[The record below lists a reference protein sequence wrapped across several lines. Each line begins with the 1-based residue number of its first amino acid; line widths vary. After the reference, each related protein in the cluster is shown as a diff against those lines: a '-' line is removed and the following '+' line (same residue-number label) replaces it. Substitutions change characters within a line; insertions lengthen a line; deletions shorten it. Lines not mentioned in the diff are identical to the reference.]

1 MLWKG
6 LFTTIN
12 MSFIGLFLSGA
23 VLFLNS
29 LMLLGKAE
37 AKSVGIF
44 NIFIGT
50 VQMVIPFYLIVV
62 SDQTNWDIYNNAPI
76 FLFGLTYLYV
86 GITLIKGLEGNG
98 LGWFCLWVAIV
109 AVFYTVTSIIYFN
122 DVVSALTWGM
132 WAFLWFLFFLS
143 NALNKKIEQYI
154 GIVAFVQSWVTLTV
168 PALLYFIGIWNTPIV
183 YQIWICVLILAI
195 FYFVISLFGLK
206 LLIKKENSGQQI
218 QII

>member
-1 MLWKG
+1 MG
-6 LFTTIN
+6 FV
-12 MSFIGLFLSGA
+12 GLFLSGA
-23 VLFLNS
+23 ALFLNS

-50 VQMVIPFYLIVV
+50 MQMIVPFYLIVH
-62 SDQTNWDIYNNAPI
+62 STQGHWELYNNAAI

-86 GITLIKGLEGNG
+86 GVTLLKDLDGNG

-109 AVFYTVTSIIYFN
+109 AVVYTFTAIQHFH

-143 NALNKKIEQYI
+143 NALNKKIDYYI
-154 GIVAFVQSWVTLTV
+154 GRVAFVQSWVTLTI
-168 PALLYFIGIWNTPIV
+168 PALLYFLGVWSTPIV
-183 YQIWICVLILAI
+183 YQIWTYVLILSI
-195 FYFVISLFGLK
+195 FYFVANLFKLKFSL
-206 LLIKKENSGQQI
+206 KKENGSKEI
-218 QII
+218 QVI